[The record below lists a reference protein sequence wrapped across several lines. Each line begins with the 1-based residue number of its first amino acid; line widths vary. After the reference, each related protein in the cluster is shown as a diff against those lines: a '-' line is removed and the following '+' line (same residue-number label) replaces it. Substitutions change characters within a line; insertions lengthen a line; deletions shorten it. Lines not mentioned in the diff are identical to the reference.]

1 MKIEDEVEFAYV
13 PEVLVQNFN
22 KSLHELEDD
31 EFVFFLVD
39 DGDEVETG
47 VSFVYDFVFLIVE
60 EIAHLG
66 VTSDDQLVH
75 LR

>member
-1 MKIEDEVEFAYV
+1 MTIKI
-13 PEVLVQNFN
+13 
-22 KSLHELEDD
+22 
-31 EFVFFLVD
+31 VD